1 MLVQD
6 SYPEKLLHEWDKWK
20 NNHNCE
26 NQRPGRATRNDFYA
40 LVCVQKYWAVLS
52 SVERCENNL
61 HMIIIK
67 YVLYTCTLQCVLDM
81 FQSDQ
86 YFVVFEFMDGGENL
100 ERFKFSSM
108 DEALSVL
115 QQVVMSL
122 SVAEISLTFE
132 HRDLHWGNVLIKKT
146 KRKEIH
152 YKLCGKDIY
161 VKSAGVFVSIIDFT
175 LSRLTKGKRYRRRLR
190 WKTAF

>member
-6 SYPEKLLHEWDKWK
+6 SYPEKLLQEWDKWES
-20 NNHNCE
+20 NHNCE
-26 NQRPGRATRNDFYA
+26 NERPGRTTRNDFHV
-40 LVCVQKYWAVLS
+40 LVCVHKYWAALS
-52 SVERCENNL
+52 FVGVVKTICLSMYFN
-61 HMIIIK
+61 
-67 YVLYTCTLQCVLDM
+67 TCSLQCVLDM

-86 YFVVFEFMDGGENL
+86 YFVVFEFMDGGEDL
-100 ERFKFSSM
+100 EHFKFSSM

-115 QQVVMSL
+115 RQVAMSL

-146 KRKEIH
+146 KWKEIH

-175 LSRLTKGKRYRRRLR
+175 LSRLTKGTSYRRRLR
-190 WKTAF
+190 WETAF